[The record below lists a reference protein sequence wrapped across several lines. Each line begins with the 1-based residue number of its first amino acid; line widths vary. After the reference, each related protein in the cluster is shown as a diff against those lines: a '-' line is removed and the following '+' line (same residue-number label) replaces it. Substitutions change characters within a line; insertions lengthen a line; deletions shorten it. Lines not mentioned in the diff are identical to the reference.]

1 MIYDSPAGRILL
13 TFAEGAVTGL
23 YFEGQKNA
31 PPSASPDHAK
41 DASAIYAEV
50 MDAARRWLD
59 AYFSGENPGEPPAL
73 RLSGTAFER
82 RIWEALRE
90 IPYGTVTT
98 YGALAR
104 QLGTGAR
111 AVGRAVGRNP
121 VSIFVPCHRVIG
133 ADGTLTGY
141 AGGVERKRFL
151 LALEGALPVRK

>member
-31 PPSASPDHAK
+31 PLSASPDRVF
-41 DASAIYAEV
+41 DARVRNAEG

-82 RIWEALRE
+82 RVWEALRR

-121 VSIFVPCHRVIG
+121 MSIFVPCHRVIG